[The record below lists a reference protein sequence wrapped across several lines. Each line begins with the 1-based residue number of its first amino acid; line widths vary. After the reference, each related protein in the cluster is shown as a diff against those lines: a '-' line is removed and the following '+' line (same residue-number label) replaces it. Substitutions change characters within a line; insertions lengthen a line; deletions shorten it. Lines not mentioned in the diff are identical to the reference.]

1 MLLTPP
7 LGEEQF
13 PVPLPSVP
21 VGGRLTQFLH
31 HWEKFTTD
39 VWVLSVI
46 RGGLDLVFQERPPLS
61 DSPIPMS
68 QTSDKEKFRLLSEEV
83 QSLLLKS
90 VIEEI
95 PPTQSTPGFY
105 SRLFLVPKKTGGM
118 RLVID
123 LSILNS
129 YLSVPH
135 FKMETNRSIRAC
147 ILPGML
153 TTKLDLSDAYFHIPI
168 SLASRKFL
176 RFVWNNKVYQFLAV
190 PFGLAVAPQVFTRVF
205 QTVIA
210 HLHTLSI
217 QAHSYLDDSLLK
229 EFDSEILSRHTFLF
243 IRLLLDL
250 GFLISWKKSQILPSQ
265 DFLFLGE
272 HYRTDLGLIFSPR
285 GKISVTLSENSYFQ
299 QQSFSHGSTI
309 LSTTG
314 LSEFSSRCGSSRSPS
329 HSTSPV
335 LSSGT
340 LGLCFSSL
348 GGSSTYSSCRTTSP
362 RLVDSQGKCF
372 DRCSFASP
380 SSFSNSVYR
389 FQSSGMGSLS
399 RGKVCVGSVV
409 SCSATRTHQFARDES
424 CPISVT
430 TFQDSSSFESSSA
443 SDGQYNS
450 SGLLAESRRNSL
462 SCSLSSLQ
470 RNSSS
475 LSSIT
480 HSSGSQAYS
489 RDLQCT
495 GRLSVS
501 LPQSSQHR
509 MGTTASSV
517 RLSCSA
523 VGSSS
528 CRSLC
533 YQSESQTGN
542 LCISSSRPSVL
553 RSRRHVSL
561 LGRNVRLC
569 LSSIPLSSSS
579 ASQDQ
584 AIGLQDHSY
593 CTSLAKTSMVSRTSA
608 SVLCQASETSFQ
620 TRPSVSVQGK
630 SGTSKARVSS
640 SSRLA
645 TLREG
650 LRQKGFSEGATSHI
664 SKSVRQSTGIVYE
677 AKWAI
682 FCDWCSGRDI
692 DPVRVTV
699 QQLADFLVYLF
710 EIKRLVPST
719 IKGYRSAIGR
729 TISLLGGPDFGQN
742 EYISLLVRSFSLERP
757 KQNKL
762 VPQWNLGLV
771 LAALNSPPF
780 EPAEEVDLRFLYY
793 KCCFLLALASGRR
806 RSEIHAFSVSDS
818 CLRFNR
824 NKSSVTLL
832 TDPCFL
838 GKNQIPDRGAEPV
851 IIPALSEDASSRLS
865 CPIRILSI
873 YLDRTKNSH
882 PANNTRLFLP
892 LKKGISDISAKTI
905 SSWICRT
912 ILLAYE
918 SSGEKFLN
926 RHAVKAHGVRALAS
940 SWALFNSASISEV
953 LSAGFWRCQDSFT
966 SFYLR
971 SMSAQADSLFS
982 LGPIVAAQHVSV
994 PLVSERSGDSAV
1006 C

>member
-1 MLLTPP
+1 MPRSLGLVNRLLPPCMLLTPP

-83 QSLLLKS
+83 QSLLLKR

-118 RLVID
+118 RPVID

-176 RFVWNNKVYQFLAV
+176 RFVWNNKVYQFRAV
-190 PFGLAVAPQVFTRVF
+190 PFGLAVAPQVFTLVF

-272 HYRTDLGLIFSPR
+272 HYRTDLGLIFPPEEIFQLLCQ
-285 GKISVTLSENSYFQ
+285 KIL
-299 QQSFSHGSTI
+299 I
-309 LSTTG
+309 
-314 LSEFSSRCGSSRSPS
+314 
-329 HSTSPV
+329 
-335 LSSGT
+335 
-340 LGLCFSSL
+340 
-348 GGSSTYSSCRTTSP
+348 
-362 RLVDSQGKCF
+362 
-372 DRCSFASP
+372 
-380 SSFSNSVYR
+380 FSNSPSFTAQQFSQLLGFLNSLADVVPLGRLHIRPLQFFLQEHWDSASQVWEALVPILPVLLPHLNWWTHRENVLTGVALLHPVPSLTVYR
-389 FQSSGMGSLS
+389 FQSSRMGSFS

-443 SDGQYNS
+443 RDGQYNS
-450 SGLLAESRRNSL
+450 IGLLAESRRNSL

-475 LSSIT
+475 LSSIA

-517 RLSCSA
+517 QLSCSA

-553 RSRRHVSL
+553 CSRRHVSL

-569 LSSIPLSSSS
+569 LSSVPLSSSS

-584 AIGLQDHSY
+584 AIRLQDHSY

-620 TRPSVSVQGK
+620 TRSSVSVQGQ
-630 SGTSKARVSS
+630 SLFIFTLGYSQGGTP
-640 SSRLA
+640 
-645 TLREG
+645 
-650 LRQKGFSEGATSHI
+650 SE
-664 SKSVRQSTGIVYE
+664 
-677 AKWAI
+677 
-682 FCDWCSGRDI
+682 
-692 DPVRVTV
+692 
-699 QQLADFLVYLF
+699 
-710 EIKRLVPST
+710 
-719 IKGYRSAIGR
+719 
-729 TISLLGGPDFGQN
+729 
-742 EYISLLVRSFSLERP
+742 
-757 KQNKL
+757 
-762 VPQWNLGLV
+762 
-771 LAALNSPPF
+771 
-780 EPAEEVDLRFLYY
+780 
-793 KCCFLLALASGRR
+793 
-806 RSEIHAFSVSDS
+806 
-818 CLRFNR
+818 
-824 NKSSVTLL
+824 
-832 TDPCFL
+832 
-838 GKNQIPDRGAEPV
+838 
-851 IIPALSEDASSRLS
+851 
-865 CPIRILSI
+865 
-873 YLDRTKNSH
+873 
-882 PANNTRLFLP
+882 RLF
-892 LKKGISDISAKTI
+892 
-905 SSWICRT
+905 
-912 ILLAYE
+912 
-918 SSGEKFLN
+918 
-926 RHAVKAHGVRALAS
+926 
-940 SWALFNSASISEV
+940 
-953 LSAGFWRCQDSFT
+953 
-966 SFYLR
+966 
-971 SMSAQADSLFS
+971 
-982 LGPIVAAQHVSV
+982 
-994 PLVSERSGDSAV
+994 
-1006 C
+1006 

>member
-1 MLLTPP
+1 MVRGQLLFHLLPQRVLTRGGKCLFPRLLVLRNPNRKEVLKVPRSLGLVNRLLPPCMLLTPP

-68 QTSDKEKFRLLSEEV
+68 QTSDKAKFRLLSEEV
-83 QSLLLKS
+83 QSLLLKR

-95 PPTQSTPGFY
+95 HLTPGFY

-118 RLVID
+118 RPVID

-153 TTKLDLSDAYFHIPI
+153 TTKLNLSDAYFHIPI

-176 RFVWNNKVYQFLAV
+176 RFVWNKVNQFLAV

-210 HLHTLSI
+210 HLHTLSV

-229 EFDSEILSRHTFLF
+229 EFDSKILSRHTCLF

-250 GFLISWKKSQILPSQ
+250 GFLISWEKSQILPSQ

-272 HYRTDLGLIFSPR
+272 HYRTELGLICPPEEKVQSLCQKILIFS
-285 GKISVTLSENSYFQ
+285 N
-299 QQSFSHGSTI
+299 SHGSTI

-314 LSEFSSRCGSSRSPS
+314 LSEFSGRCGSSRSPS

-340 LGLCFSSL
+340 LGLRFSSL
-348 GGSSTYSSCRTTSP
+348 GGSSTYSSCLTASP
-362 RLVDSQGKCF
+362 RLVDSEGKCF
-372 DRCSFASP
+372 ARCSFASL

-389 FQSSGMGSLS
+389 FQSSRMGSFS

-430 TFQDSSSFESSSA
+430 TCHDSSSFESSSA

-450 SGLLAESRRNSL
+450 SGLLADSRRNSL

-475 LSSIT
+475 LSSIA

-509 MGTTASSV
+509 VGTTASSV

-533 YQSESQTGN
+533 YQSKSQTGN

-561 LGRNVRLC
+561 LGRNVRLR
-569 LSSIPLSSSS
+569 LSSVPLSSSS

-584 AIGLQDHSY
+584 AIRLQDHTY

-608 SVLCQASETSFQ
+608 SVLFQASETSFQ
-620 TRPSVSVQGK
+620 TRSSVSVQGK
-630 SGTSKARVSS
+630 SGTSKARVSL
-640 SSRLA
+640 SSR
-645 TLREG
+645 
-650 LRQKGFSEGATSHI
+650 
-664 SKSVRQSTGIVYE
+664 
-677 AKWAI
+677 
-682 FCDWCSGRDI
+682 
-692 DPVRVTV
+692 
-699 QQLADFLVYLF
+699 
-710 EIKRLVPST
+710 
-719 IKGYRSAIGR
+719 
-729 TISLLGGPDFGQN
+729 
-742 EYISLLVRSFSLERP
+742 
-757 KQNKL
+757 
-762 VPQWNLGLV
+762 
-771 LAALNSPPF
+771 
-780 EPAEEVDLRFLYY
+780 
-793 KCCFLLALASGRR
+793 
-806 RSEIHAFSVSDS
+806 
-818 CLRFNR
+818 
-824 NKSSVTLL
+824 
-832 TDPCFL
+832 
-838 GKNQIPDRGAEPV
+838 
-851 IIPALSEDASSRLS
+851 
-865 CPIRILSI
+865 
-873 YLDRTKNSH
+873 
-882 PANNTRLFLP
+882 
-892 LKKGISDISAKTI
+892 
-905 SSWICRT
+905 
-912 ILLAYE
+912 
-918 SSGEKFLN
+918 
-926 RHAVKAHGVRALAS
+926 
-940 SWALFNSASISEV
+940 
-953 LSAGFWRCQDSFT
+953 
-966 SFYLR
+966 
-971 SMSAQADSLFS
+971 
-982 LGPIVAAQHVSV
+982 
-994 PLVSERSGDSAV
+994 
-1006 C
+1006 

>member
-1 MLLTPP
+1 VPRSLGLVNRLLPPCMLLTPP

-83 QSLLLKS
+83 QSLLLKR

-118 RLVID
+118 RPVID

-190 PFGLAVAPQVFTRVF
+190 APQVFTQVF

-265 DFLFLGE
+265 DFLFLRE
-272 HYRTDLGLIFSPR
+272 HYRTDLGLIFPPEEQFQSLCQ
-285 GKISVTLSENSYFQ
+285 KILIFSNSHSVTARQFSQLLSFLISLADVVPLGRLHIRPLQFFLQEHWDSASQ
-299 QQSFSHGSTI
+299 VWEALVPI
-309 LSTTG
+309 L
-314 LSEFSSRCGSSRSPS
+314 
-329 HSTSPV
+329 PV
-335 LSSGT
+335 LLPHLDWWT
-340 LGLCFSSL
+340 H
-348 GGSSTYSSCRTTSP
+348 RK
-362 RLVDSQGKCF
+362 KCF
-372 DRCSFASP
+372 ERCSFASP
-380 SSFSNSVYR
+380 SSFSNSSYR
-389 FQSSGMGSLS
+389 FQSSRMGSFS

-409 SCSATRTHQFARDES
+409 SCSATRAHQFARDES

-475 LSSIT
+475 LSSIA

-517 RLSCSA
+517 RLVVLRWDRPHVDLFATSLNHKLETFVSPVPDPLSFAVDAMSLSWDEMFAYAFPPFRFLLQVLLKIKQSDCKIILIAPAWPRQAWFPELLLLSCARPLKLPFRRDLLSQFKGKVVHPRPESLHLHA
-523 VGSSS
+523 WLLSGRDYVRNAFLKEQPHTSQSLSDSLQGSCMRPSGQSS
-528 CRSLC
+528 VIGVVDGILI
-533 YQSESQTGN
+533 QSES
-542 LCISSSRPSVL
+542 
-553 RSRRHVSL
+553 
-561 LGRNVRLC
+561 
-569 LSSIPLSSSS
+569 
-579 ASQDQ
+579 
-584 AIGLQDHSY
+584 
-593 CTSLAKTSMVSRTSA
+593 
-608 SVLCQASETSFQ
+608 
-620 TRPSVSVQGK
+620 
-630 SGTSKARVSS
+630 
-640 SSRLA
+640 
-645 TLREG
+645 
-650 LRQKGFSEGATSHI
+650 
-664 SKSVRQSTGIVYE
+664 
-677 AKWAI
+677 
-682 FCDWCSGRDI
+682 
-692 DPVRVTV
+692 
-699 QQLADFLVYLF
+699 
-710 EIKRLVPST
+710 
-719 IKGYRSAIGR
+719 
-729 TISLLGGPDFGQN
+729 
-742 EYISLLVRSFSLERP
+742 
-757 KQNKL
+757 
-762 VPQWNLGLV
+762 
-771 LAALNSPPF
+771 
-780 EPAEEVDLRFLYY
+780 
-793 KCCFLLALASGRR
+793 
-806 RSEIHAFSVSDS
+806 
-818 CLRFNR
+818 
-824 NKSSVTLL
+824 
-832 TDPCFL
+832 
-838 GKNQIPDRGAEPV
+838 
-851 IIPALSEDASSRLS
+851 
-865 CPIRILSI
+865 
-873 YLDRTKNSH
+873 
-882 PANNTRLFLP
+882 
-892 LKKGISDISAKTI
+892 
-905 SSWICRT
+905 
-912 ILLAYE
+912 
-918 SSGEKFLN
+918 
-926 RHAVKAHGVRALAS
+926 
-940 SWALFNSASISEV
+940 LFNS
-953 LSAGFWRCQDSFT
+953 
-966 SFYLR
+966 
-971 SMSAQADSLFS
+971 
-982 LGPIVAAQHVSV
+982 
-994 PLVSERSGDSAV
+994 
-1006 C
+1006 